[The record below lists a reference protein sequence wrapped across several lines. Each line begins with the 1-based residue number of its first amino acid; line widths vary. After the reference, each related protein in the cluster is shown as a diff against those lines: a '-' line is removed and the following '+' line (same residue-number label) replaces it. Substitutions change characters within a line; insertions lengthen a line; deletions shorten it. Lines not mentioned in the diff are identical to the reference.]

1 MLLKF
6 NLDEVKQIHVSSH
19 EKDFIASNKFDRFAF
34 SRKNI
39 DYLNDRLNCD
49 IISLIESEICYES
62 LFTTNPVNG
71 SIHHS
76 LKYITSIYGDN
87 QLLYPTNVNGVKLAK
102 YITLYMLFLKGYIKV
117 PGYAKSLS
125 EYFDIYTY
133 FGTMCK
139 DCYIL
144 SCSYDTK
151 VIYQINKTISSLT
164 NTLVKDDIEIVE
176 PAFKEERP
184 ELNLISYKDINLYA
198 SIHSYSDQLMPLSPD
213 YIKPGNPYVEKKD
226 IPNIQKRIDKVELSL
241 AENYILKNNLYDYD
255 ENKYKD
261 LYPVNGKDIL
271 KVFCDT
277 FKYSKSYFN
286 NIIPKEGFKFI
297 SIPNYGDELQVVETH
312 TVSYPEA
319 CDFGNNIVYP
329 RSENTFKLIKFLLIH
344 HIYKSIKRYI
354 NATTFVPNQKY
365 CDLIN
370 DFEKSGKTYAEDYF
384 RIFYMHDTGEYCL
397 ETEDNSLI
405 FKVPEG
411 KSIFEIDY
419 FDCEEKSNNT
429 KSIKSI
435 KKERKN
441 MFKNKFGKINDTKL
455 ALSYDGKIAVANNKG
470 DYVRYNMDTA
480 TVENIKNL
488 VIDDNRFFFMVPI
501 SEVDIGD
508 IIKYNDG
515 YHQVTKINEN
525 NLAAINLSNN
535 TIVNIVK
542 ETIFGMSFYSKVISL
557 IDKDTFSDN
566 NSLIMFMMMEDD
578 DNMDMKELMMMQMF
592 TNKDGKQ
599 NINPMMLALMMD
611 DDDDDMFKT
620 MLMMNMM
627 NCDNGFDMSNIFQNP
642 MMMMM
647 LLKDDNGD
655 NMGKMMKFMLMSQ
668 MMNNQKAVEPAK
680 EEKKEKKNK

>member
-1 MLLKF
+1 LLFEF
-6 NLDEVKQIHVSSH
+6 NLDEVKRIHVSSH
-19 EKDFIASNKFDRFAF
+19 EEDFIESDKFNRFAF

-49 IISLIESEICYES
+49 IISLIESEICYEF
-62 LFTTNPVNG
+62 LFTIRPG
-71 SIHHS
+71 CLHRS
-76 LKYITSIYGDN
+76 LKDITSNYDGDN
-87 QLLYPTNVNGVKLAK
+87 HLFYPANVNGVKLAK
-102 YITLYMLFLKGYIKV
+102 YITLYMLFFKGYIKV

-133 FGTMCK
+133 FGNK
-139 DCYIL
+139 RSDFDCYVL
-144 SCSYDTK
+144 SCSYDTR
-151 VIYQINKTISSLT
+151 VVYRIDKTISSLT

-184 ELNLISYKDINLYA
+184 ELNLLTHRDINLYA
-198 SIHSYSDQLMPLSPD
+198 SIHSYSDQLMPLSPQEDD
-213 YIKPGNPYVEKKD
+213 YIIKPGNPYVEKKD
-226 IPNIQKRIDKVELSL
+226 IPNIQKRIDKIELSL
-241 AENYILKNNLYDYD
+241 TENYILENKLYDYD
-255 ENKYKD
+255 DNKYKD

-297 SIPNYGDELQVVETH
+297 SLPNRDDELQVIKTH
-312 TVSYPEA
+312 TVSYLEA
-319 CDFGNNIVYP
+319 CDFGDNIVYP
-329 RSENTFKLIKFLLIH
+329 TSKNTVKLIKFLLIH
-344 HIYKSIKRYI
+344 HIYKSIKMYTNAPYI
-354 NATTFVPNQKY
+354 LDQKFH
-365 CDLIN
+365 DLFN

-384 RIFYMHDTGEYCL
+384 RIFYMKTINKYCF
-397 ETEDNSLI
+397 ESENTSLI
-405 FKVPEG
+405 FEVPEG

-419 FDCEEKSNNT
+419 FDCEEKSDNT
-429 KSIKSI
+429 KSI

-599 NINPMMLALMMD
+599 NINSMMLALMMD
-611 DDDDDMFKT
+611 DDDDDD
-620 MLMMNMM
+620 MLSNMM
-627 NCDNGFDMSNIFQNP
+627 MFQMMTGGNAQFDMSNMMQNP
-642 MMMMM
+642 MILMMLMKNKSYDSSRNNKFFKMMM
-647 LLKDDNGD
+647 LMN
-655 NMGKMMKFMLMSQ
+655 FM
-668 MMNNQKAVEPAK
+668 NQN
-680 EEKKEKKNK
+680 KKNEE